1 MEKTSNRNLLGYR
14 QGIVSIVINTLL
26 FSIKLWAG
34 IVSSSVAIMAD
45 AWHTL
50 SDSLSSIVL
59 IAGIKISSK
68 KADRKHPFGYGR
80 WEQITAIFIG
90 FMLSFVAYEF
100 IKSSIDKIQNH
111 KSANY
116 GLIAIIITIIS
127 IIVKEGLA
135 QYAFYLGKKTKILAI
150 KADGWHHRS
159 DALSSVAVLAGIFL
173 NKFFWWIDG
182 VMGLIVSVMLLYA
195 VFTIIKEAVNNLL
208 GEEPP
213 EELIKEIVA
222 IINEEV
228 DYNVY
233 PHHFHLHIY
242 GVHQELTF
250 HLMVDDKLDIR
261 TAHSVASKI
270 EKSILGK
277 LKIEATIHIE
287 PLENHH

>member
-1 MEKTSNRNLLGYR
+1 MNKTSYRNKMGYR
-14 QGIVSIVINTLL
+14 QGLVSILANTLL
-26 FSIKLWAG
+26 FALKLWAG

-100 IKSSIDKIQNH
+100 IKTSIDKIQHH

-116 GLIAIIITIIS
+116 GLIAIIVTIIS
-127 IIVKEGLA
+127 IVIKEGLA
-135 QYAFYLGKKTKILAI
+135 QYAFYLGKKTKILAV

-173 NKFFWWIDG
+173 NRFLWWIDG
-182 VMGLIVSVMLLYA
+182 VMGLIVSLMLLYA

-213 EELIKEIVA
+213 EELLKEIIL
-222 IINEEV
+222 IINNEIE
-228 DYNVY
+228 YNVY

-261 TAHSVASKI
+261 TAHSIASKI
-270 EKSILGK
+270 EKSILDK
-277 LKIEATIHIE
+277 LKIETTIHIE

>member
-14 QGIVSIVINTLL
+14 QGIVSVVINTLL
-26 FSIKLWAG
+26 FSVKLWAG

-100 IKSSIDKIQNH
+100 IKSSIDKIQHH

-195 VFTIIKEAVNNLL
+195 VFTIIKEAFNNLL
-208 GEEPP
+208 G
-213 EELIKEIVA
+213 
-222 IINEEV
+222 
-228 DYNVY
+228 
-233 PHHFHLHIY
+233 
-242 GVHQELTF
+242 
-250 HLMVDDKLDIR
+250 
-261 TAHSVASKI
+261 
-270 EKSILGK
+270 
-277 LKIEATIHIE
+277 
-287 PLENHH
+287 